1 MNSILLAATSS
12 SAGMGLFKP
21 LYWLF
26 GVCMGFLMD
35 LLNNQYFVAIVIF
48 TVVTRVILLPF
59 NIHQQKTM
67 AKTARLQPKLAKLQ
81 KKSRLRDEKGIFLVE
96 GPRMTEEIP
105 AERIEKVYASESFAK
120 KNKEFLEKL
129 QAPVELLTDTVFAY
143 VSDTKTPQGILAIV
157 KRLNYTMNDL
167 MQVKNQKAPHLVV
180 LDNLQDPG
188 NLGTIFRT
196 AEAAGVTGI
205 LLSKDCVD
213 VYNPKV
219 IRSTMGAV
227 FRMPFLYV
235 EDLPEK
241 IKDLQKEG
249 IKTYAAHLRGEN
261 AYDEEDYTTGCA
273 FLIGN
278 EGNGLRDEV
287 ADCADCLIRIPMEG
301 EAESLNAAVAAA
313 VLMFEAGRQR
323 RKK

>member
-1 MNSILLAATSS
+1 MITSTGN
-12 SAGMGLFKP
+12 ARVKQL
-21 LYWLF
+21 
-26 GVCMGFLMD
+26 
-35 LLNNQYFVAIVIF
+35 
-48 TVVTRVILLPF
+48 VTW
-59 NIHQQKTM
+59 
-67 AKTARLQPKLAKLQ
+67 Q
-81 KKSRLRDEKGIFLVE
+81 KKRKARDEEGIYIVE
-96 GPRMTEEIP
+96 GIRMYREAPRAQVREVYVSEQFYSRYGEELGLSAWGRQMEIL
-105 AERIEKVYASESFAK
+105 S
-120 KNKEFLEKL
+120 
-129 QAPVELLTDTVFAY
+129 DHVFSH

-157 KRLNYTMNDL
+157 KRLDYTMKDL
-167 MQVKNQKAPHLVV
+167 MQVKNQKAPHLIV

-235 EDLPEK
+235 ENLPEK
-241 IKDLQKEG
+241 IKELQNEG
-249 IKTYAAHLRGEN
+249 IKAYAAHLHGKN

-287 ADCADCLIRIPMEG
+287 ADCADCLIHIPMEG

>member
-1 MNSILLAATSS
+1 MITSTS
-12 SAGMGLFKP
+12 NAQIKE
-21 LYWLF
+21 
-26 GVCMGFLMD
+26 
-35 LLNNQYFVAIVIF
+35 
-48 TVVTRVILLPF
+48 
-59 NIHQQKTM
+59 
-67 AKTARLQPKLAKLQ
+67 LAKLQ

-167 MQVKNQKAPHLVV
+167 MQMKNQKAPHLVV

-241 IKDLQKEG
+241 IKELQRALKLTQHICVE
-249 IKTYAAHLRGEN
+249 KMH
-261 AYDEEDYTTGCA
+261 TT
-273 FLIGN
+273 
-278 EGNGLRDEV
+278 
-287 ADCADCLIRIPMEG
+287 
-301 EAESLNAAVAAA
+301 
-313 VLMFEAGRQR
+313 
-323 RKK
+323 RKIIQLVVHF

>member
-1 MNSILLAATSS
+1 MITSTS
-12 SAGMGLFKP
+12 NAQIKE
-21 LYWLF
+21 
-26 GVCMGFLMD
+26 
-35 LLNNQYFVAIVIF
+35 
-48 TVVTRVILLPF
+48 
-59 NIHQQKTM
+59 
-67 AKTARLQPKLAKLQ
+67 LAKLQ

-120 KNKEFLEKL
+120 KNKEFLENL

-249 IKTYAAHLRGEN
+249 IKTYA
-261 AYDEEDYTTGCA
+261 
-273 FLIGN
+273 
-278 EGNGLRDEV
+278 NG
-287 ADCADCLIRIPMEG
+287 
-301 EAESLNAAVAAA
+301 
-313 VLMFEAGRQR
+313 
-323 RKK
+323 

>member
-1 MNSILLAATSS
+1 MITSTS
-12 SAGMGLFKP
+12 NAQIKE
-21 LYWLF
+21 
-26 GVCMGFLMD
+26 
-35 LLNNQYFVAIVIF
+35 
-48 TVVTRVILLPF
+48 
-59 NIHQQKTM
+59 
-67 AKTARLQPKLAKLQ
+67 LAKLQ

-241 IKDLQKEG
+241 IKELQKER

-287 ADCADCLIRIPMEG
+287 ADCADCLIRISMEG

>member
-1 MNSILLAATSS
+1 MSTI
-12 SAGMGLFKP
+12 
-21 LYWLF
+21 
-26 GVCMGFLMD
+26 
-35 LLNNQYFVAIVIF
+35 I
-48 TVVTRVILLPF
+48 
-59 NIHQQKTM
+59 
-67 AKTARLQPKLAKLQ
+67 
-81 KKSRLRDEKGIFLVE
+81 RLR
-96 GPRMTEEIP
+96 
-105 AERIEKVYASESFAK
+105 A
-120 KNKEFLEKL
+120 NKEFLEKL
-129 QAPVELLTDTVFAY
+129 QTPVELLTDTVFAY

-241 IKDLQKEG
+241 IKELQKES

-301 EAESLNAAVAAA
+301 EAESLNAAVAQTVAQWN
-313 VLMFEAGRQR
+313 VLQWLQLPRSPGIPHASQR
-323 RKK
+323 PPALRACPQTRVYTGKLSSLKRISLR